1 MEENIP
7 QRMLGIG
14 VYDVIQLVE
23 SSNSYKTLTNNVI
36 IGENVYNSFSLIIQG
51 TCCCN
56 KKVTNAQ
63 EKRLSGSILYKI
75 KILLIWY
82 DWMKIQIAF
91 HLLEYVSIK
100 Q

>member
-1 MEENIP
+1 
-7 QRMLGIG
+7 MLGIG
-14 VYDVIQLVE
+14 VDDVIQLVE
-23 SSNSYKTLTNNVI
+23 SYNSYKTLTNNVI
-36 IGENVYNSFSLIIQG
+36 IGESVYNPFSLIIRG

-63 EKRLSGSILYKI
+63 EKGFIRSILYKI

-82 DWMKIQIAF
+82 DWREIQAAL